1 MKYLLIRER
10 NRKKLF
16 RTVETRFLALKFIS
30 QNQKITSSLRWE
42 AFLLLSKFSRKSR
55 VILKNHCF
63 LTSRNRG
70 YLRFFNLSRIQVR
83 DLGRKGALPSVYK
96 SSW

>member
-42 AFLLLSKFSRKSR
+42 AFLLLSKFSRRSR
-55 VILKNHCF
+55 VTLKNHCF

-70 YLRFFNLSRIQVR
+70 YLRFFNLSRIQTR
-83 DLGRKGALPSVYK
+83 DLARGGVLPFVNK